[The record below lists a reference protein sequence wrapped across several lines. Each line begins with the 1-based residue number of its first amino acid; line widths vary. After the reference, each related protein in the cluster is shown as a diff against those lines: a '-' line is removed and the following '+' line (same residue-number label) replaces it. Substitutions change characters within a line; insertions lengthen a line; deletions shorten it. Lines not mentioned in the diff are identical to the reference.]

1 MFVDCCSWVVNQ
13 DGVLYQNP
21 LENGRT
27 TLREEKPGSGQLEQE
42 PDGQGAHMEA
52 VWATSHGNIMWIVRT
67 YSRSVMGASHKSVFM
82 GDCLTISHM
91 CIALS
96 AW

>member
-1 MFVDCCSWVVNQ
+1 MDCCSWVVNQ

-42 PDGQGAHMEA
+42 PDGQGPYMEA
-52 VWATSHGNIMWIVRT
+52 GWATSHG
-67 YSRSVMGASHKSVFM
+67 
-82 GDCLTISHM
+82 
-91 CIALS
+91 
-96 AW
+96 